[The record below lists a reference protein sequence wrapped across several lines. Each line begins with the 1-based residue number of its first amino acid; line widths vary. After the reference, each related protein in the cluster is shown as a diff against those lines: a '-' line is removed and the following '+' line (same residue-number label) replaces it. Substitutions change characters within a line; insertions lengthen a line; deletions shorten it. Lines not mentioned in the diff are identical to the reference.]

1 MSDQEEEA
9 RFREIF
15 RRAHA
20 SHAGCQRDEWLGE
33 PCRISEGGE
42 ADRSI
47 VWSRRNGPWRR
58 SDVLWVGAAPGNA
71 GGMGSGAMG
80 AHATRVPFGG
90 DIAGANLDVLLS
102 AAGLDRNQTF
112 IVAALNQLPERGG
125 GEPRVSELR
134 QPVGDVPSSVH
145 LLRETLLAVGPRLVM
160 ALGNVGLRTTIAA
173 ARVAEKARLTLPGL
187 ARLEAAGLERGRAVA
202 WPEPF
207 EPDAEFRDAWRSA
220 WSTSPLPRIAW
231 LLHPSAQNM
240 SPYAGAETVFHER
253 MLDTV
258 KAVRSAVADAT
269 DRTLTDHR
277 PHPPTGGIYDLP
289 EWREAIGPRHAELDR
304 LWREK
309 GV

>member
-1 MSDQEEEA
+1 MSERDEES
-9 RFREIF
+9 RFRDLFQRIHA
-15 RRAHA
+15 AHA
-20 SHAGCQRDEWLGE
+20 ACRSDEWLGE
-33 PCRISEGGE
+33 PCRDPGGSESE
-42 ADRSI
+42 RSI

-80 AHATRVPFGG
+80 AHGTRVPFGG

-102 AAGLDRNQTF
+102 AAGLDRNRTF
-112 IVAALNQLPERGG
+112 IVGALNQLPERGG

-134 QPVGDVPSSVH
+134 EPVGEVPSSVH
-145 LLRETLLAVGPRLVM
+145 LLRETLLAVGPRLIV

-173 ARVAEKARLTLPGL
+173 ARVAAKRRLTLPGL
-187 ARLEAAGLERGRAVA
+187 ARLERAGLVRGRAVA
-202 WPEPF
+202 WPEGF
-207 EPDAEFRDAWRSA
+207 APDAEFLEAWQGA
-220 WSTSPLPRIAW
+220 WEGSPLPRVAW

-240 SPYAGAETVFHER
+240 SPYAGVETLFHER
-253 MLDTV
+253 MVETV
-258 KAVRSAVADAT
+258 AAVREAVGAIPGRALPG
-269 DRTLTDHR
+269 RR

-289 EWREAIGPRHAELDR
+289 EWRESIGPRHAELDR